1 MMLRRLALAL
11 SSVLLVVPA
20 LPVTAQIIAAPDAPA
35 NQRPIVLQTSNGL
48 PQIDITA
55 PTAAGVSR
63 NSFKQFDIDTGGA
76 IINNGRNASLTELGG
91 WVAPNP
97 NMAAGSARVI
107 LNEVYSSDPSQLR
120 GYLEIAGSKA
130 ELVIA
135 NPAGIT
141 CNGCG
146 FINASR
152 TQLMTGTPD
161 FQGSE
166 LRGFTSGT
174 GGLRIEGQG
183 MDGRR
188 VDSVTLL
195 SQAIQINAGLWANHL
210 SINLARTGT
219 GDTQNDTPNPEP
231 VFALDVAALGGMY
244 AGKIWLV
251 GSSHGLGVRNA
262 GSIAGQTKLTLT
274 LDGKLENVG
283 RLEAEQVVVRA
294 TEIDNFA
301 TGSITGRDVAIGT
314 QRLSNSGHPDA
325 APLIAADNRLEI
337 GAKEILNTDQALIF
351 SAGEMHIGGSLDNSD
366 RAVGS
371 AALLTNADATI
382 ESIGSMTIHADRLHN
397 LNKGVTTEE
406 RRIGETTT
414 LSYLQPQGSSE
425 KSPISN
431 FRWEGWSRA
440 GRYRWITDSSQ
451 INDGILGQTPLPGV
465 SEEYCEESAGQ
476 ETCTPLAGALYL
488 RDDPVWAYFKLA
500 PPAEAPPSP
509 GDAPTP
515 PAILPPPPPA
525 NSTDQQSAEYQS
537 WLAQKNTYD
546 QSVANYNLAKNS
558 YDQRVKAVDDWTAD
572 TYARREALDQA
583 IQNYNQGFSGS
594 YFTSWTQYINLQ
606 RSEFE
611 TIVTE
616 THPGK
621 IIAGGDLTLTGQ
633 DLLNDRSKLLA
644 GGTLRGNLDNL
655 TNIDTGGTHRIQES
669 GTSQHTKSRWRGG
682 FRNYHQRDWG
692 PVLPYLPADVVTT
705 KSLGTYQA
713 EDKSPSV
720 DANSLKTQAED
731 ILQLNQ
737 SLVSL
742 NPDIGPLLVTD
753 PRFTQ
758 YRRWLS
764 SDAMFTQLSYDP
776 AMTQK
781 RVGDGFIEQK
791 LISEQIAE
799 LTGRRYLPGYTA
811 DEIQFA
817 ALMESGLHHAESL
830 QLRPGIELTG
840 EQVSRLTSDL
850 VWLVE
855 QEITIPGKEGQPSRT
870 ERVLIPKVYLL
881 PRAGDLQANG
891 TLISG
896 ERVDLLVTDTLNNSG
911 TIVGRSAVGL
921 DTGTLNNTGGD
932 IGGTRVAITA
942 IDDIN
947 NQGGSIRADSDL
959 TLVAG
964 RDVNLTSTTQSSR
977 RTDFNHKTTSTAT
990 RTNLDRKAS
999 LQVSGDGNLVVY
1011 AGRDLT
1017 LAGAQVSHTGNGKTQ
1032 LIAERDL
1039 QLTTVETQSSTASQ
1053 SRRNSANFLRESEQ
1067 SEVGTQIHAQGDVAL
1082 VAGQDIRARAA
1093 SISSKEG
1100 QIDIAAGRDVQTEA
1114 GQHQKEFAQGSQYK
1128 HRSITGSKT
1137 ITQRFE
1143 AESSNAIETLVSGDR
1158 VSISVG
1164 EDINIK
1170 GTTVVSDRD
1179 SRLVAGSDIN
1189 VSSAT
1194 NTARTSS
1201 YEQVRKSGVFSG
1213 PGASVSIGTQR
1224 TENTQ
1229 EISSTTQ
1236 QASVI
1241 GSMQG
1246 DVTVLAGGNYRQEA
1260 SQLLSPSGSVLVEAN
1275 QIDVI
1280 AGVNS
1285 QDAANSSKF
1294 QQSGIS
1300 IAVSNPVVNA
1310 AQTLD
1315 QLHQASSNT
1324 KDDRARLMAATA
1336 AGLTVA
1342 GTVSEIKTDPG
1353 KATEVTVSITAG
1365 SSKSESRSEQQ
1376 VRVAAPS
1383 IIAGAGNV
1391 ELRALGDEEAGL
1403 SIVGSQISAGNNV
1416 QLHSGS
1422 DINLTAQA
1430 NTATQ
1435 TSTSKSSSN
1444 SIGVAASLNKGGPG
1458 IGVAV
1463 AASRGRG
1470 SADGDDL
1477 SWTNT
1482 RIQAGNKADINAQD
1496 DIQLKGAIVEADRII
1511 VRTDGDLDIESLQDT
1526 SRYNSK
1532 QQNISVNAVIP
1543 ITGAPSA
1550 QLNAGKQKVESNYQ
1564 SVIESS
1570 GLRAG
1575 DGGFD
1580 VTVGKDATLTGGVIT
1595 STDAAHD
1602 AQKNQFS
1609 SNTLT
1614 TRDINNYASY
1624 SASATNV
1631 GIGLTPFSDGKF
1643 NPKGNSAGHAEESGS
1658 NSSLTRASITGIAGD
1673 TEARTGDSEAALERI
1688 FDASRVEREVGANAL
1703 IMQLFGQQA
1712 SKAIGDYASSQLS
1725 QAADLRAQSGKTD
1738 DSEVRDKLIRQ
1749 AEQLESRWGDS
1760 GTARV
1765 LAHALIGGLTGNV
1778 QGALGAA
1785 AGTLTAAHVGQALRD
1800 AGIDGALADGLTAI
1814 ASSATGAI
1822 VGNTSG
1828 AAAAF
1833 NEVSNNYL
1841 SHPEARR
1848 YAALRDQK
1856 LLGRCDAT
1864 CEGEIKSLIS
1874 IDKQRDRELNAC
1886 ADIDTPNCN
1895 AIRQQV
1901 RFAAA
1906 EYLRASRISMESMEY
1921 KLQRSHTQNLAQDA
1935 MDGVRLNSVLGY
1947 GEAVVDGVVDLAKG
1961 TWIGLK
1967 AITGNSEARQQV
1979 RDGAKAG
1986 FDYISNPD
1994 NLPYLLGRLTPEQ
2007 TEELATAYEKGDGKT
2022 VGRILGEQIAS
2033 LPIAS
2038 GGFGTIK
2045 VVGKGLDAASDAGKL
2060 AGKTPT
2066 HPEFIEHVIGGD
2078 FNARSRKVTGGHSL
2092 LNGDVRIVEVV
2103 SPPDVNGVYQAVVE
2117 IKRPDGQW
2125 VIKDNKTGA
2134 NTMFPKDWSRER
2146 VIDEIDSAWKNKEP
2160 SNNPDKWSGTSK
2172 SGVVIEGYKSPK
2184 LTAFPVYDKGK

>member
-1 MMLRRLALAL
+1 MMLRRLVLAL

-20 LPVTAQIIAAPDAPA
+20 LPVAAQIIAAPDAPA

-63 NSFKQFDIDTGGA
+63 NSFKQFDIDTEGA
-76 IINNGRNASLTELGG
+76 ILNNGRNASLTELGG

-97 NMAAGSARVI
+97 NMAGGSARVI

-146 FINASR
+146 FINASH
-152 TQLMTGTPD
+152 TQLITGTPD

-188 VDSVTLL
+188 VDAVTLL

-210 SINLARTGT
+210 SINLARTAAG
-219 GDTQNDTPNPEP
+219 DTPNPEP

-301 TGSITGRDVAIGT
+301 GGSITGRDVAIGT

-351 SAGEMHIGGSLDNSD
+351 SAGEMHIGGALDNSD

-382 ESIGSMTIHADRLHN
+382 ESIGSMTIHADRLRN

-406 RRIGETTT
+406 RQIGETTT

-425 KSPISN
+425 KSPLSN

-440 GRYRWITDSSQ
+440 GRYRWITDPSQ

-465 SEEYCEESAGQ
+465 SEEYCEESTGQ

-488 RDDPVWAYFKLA
+488 RDDPAWAYFRLT
-500 PPAEAPPSP
+500 PPSDAPPSP

-525 NSTDQQSAEYQS
+525 NSADQQSAEYQS
-537 WLAQKNTYD
+537 WLAQKNAYD

-594 YFTSWTQYINLQ
+594 YFTSWTQYINLK

-611 TIVTE
+611 TVVTE

-682 FRNYHQRDWG
+682 FKRYHQRDWG
-692 PVLPYLPADVVTT
+692 PVLPYLPADIVTT
-705 KSLGTYQA
+705 KPLGTYQA
-713 EDKSPSV
+713 EDKSPSL

-731 ILQLNQ
+731 ILQVNQ

-781 RVGDGFIEQK
+781 RIGDGFIEQK
-791 LISEQIAE
+791 LIREQIAE

-855 QEITIPGKEGQPSRT
+855 QEITIPGKDGQPSRT

-911 TIVGRSAVGL
+911 MIVGRSAVRL
-921 DTGTLNNTGGD
+921 DTGTLNNDGGD

-977 RTDFNHKTTSTAT
+977 RTDLNHKTTSTAT

-1067 SEVGTQIHAQGDVAL
+1067 SEVGTQIHAKGDVAL

-1128 HRSITGSKT
+1128 HSSVTGSKT

-1143 AESSNAIETLVSGDR
+1143 ADSSNAIETLVSGDR
-1158 VSISVG
+1158 VSISAG

-1179 SRLVAGSDIN
+1179 TRLVAGSDIN

-1194 NTARTSS
+1194 NTARISS

-1213 PGASVSIGTQR
+1213 PGASISIGTQR

-1294 QQSGIS
+1294 QQSGLT

-1315 QLHQASSNT
+1315 QLYQASSNT

-1365 SSKSESRSEQQ
+1365 SSKSESRSEQHL
-1376 VRVAAPS
+1376 RVAAPS

-1391 ELRALGDEEAGL
+1391 ELRARGDEEAGL

-1496 DIQLKGAIVEADRII
+1496 DIQLKGAVVEADRII
-1511 VRTDGDLDIESLQDT
+1511 VRTDGDLHIESLQDT

-1575 DGGFD
+1575 EGGFD
-1580 VTVGKDATLTGGVIT
+1580 VTVSKNATLTGGVIT

-1614 TRDINNYASY
+1614 TRDINNHASY

-1631 GIGLTPFSDGKF
+1631 GVGLTPFSDGKF

-1688 FDASRVEREVGANAL
+1688 FDASRVEREIGANAL

-1738 DSEVRDKLIRQ
+1738 DSEVRDRLIRQ
-1749 AEQLESRWGDS
+1749 AEQLESQWGDS

-1765 LAHALIGGLTGNV
+1765 LAHTLIGGLTGNV
-1778 QGALGAA
+1778 EGALGAA
-1785 AGTLTAAHVGQALRD
+1785 AGTLTAAHLGQALRD

-1814 ASSATGAI
+1814 ASSAAGAI
-1822 VGNTSG
+1822 VGSTSG

-1864 CEGEIKSLIS
+1864 CEGEIKTLNRL
-1874 IDKQRDRELNAC
+1874 DKQRDRELSAC
-1886 ADIDTPNCN
+1886 NDIDTPNCN

-1906 EYLRASRISMESMEY
+1906 EYIRASRISMESMEY
-1921 KLQRSHTQNLAQDA
+1921 ELQRSHTQNLAQGA

-1979 RDGAKAG
+1979 KDGAKAG

-2060 AGKTPT
+2060 AGKTSTSP
-2066 HPEFIEHVIGGD
+2066 IDMNHVIGGD
-2078 FNARSRKVTGGHSL
+2078 YNRKLDKVTGGHSL
-2092 LNGDVRIVEVV
+2092 LNNDVRVVEII
-2103 SPPDVNGVYQAVVE
+2103 SPPDIHGVYTAKIE
-2117 IKRPDGQW
+2117 IKTPDGRW
-2125 VIKDNKTGA
+2125 IEKSNGKDG
-2134 NTMFPKDWSRER
+2134 NTMFPQDWSAEK
-2146 VIDEIDSAWKNKEP
+2146 IMDEIDSAWEKRKLYKDNRQWIGE
-2160 SNNPDKWSGTSK
+2160 SK
-2172 SGVVIEGYKSPK
+2172 SGVTIRGYVSPRK
-2184 LTAFPVYDKGK
+2184 TAFPEYKHKDK